1 MGYSQININ
10 FIEDYSRKVA
20 TQLADEFFIAKP
32 HASGTDLITFCKI
45 DQINL
50 FVLLALFEEW
60 KKEFEKIESPYFNYK
75 AYDVKEATEAFMN
88 VLSRNIQVSKTAI
101 LPLLEKAITNTI
113 LIGASPAVYFK
124 KNFSDNTSETFKTD
138 AIKQT
143 EKYYRVNRFII
154 TELIKRFDER
164 YLTELNKIELKS
176 HWDTVL
182 QETAVQV
189 NYDILNYLTFI
200 SPISESDILVK
211 EEVKGAPFKAGR
223 DESSPLSADLEPT
236 LKQAAQT
243 AVKENENSDEPVL
256 LNKSGV
262 NAFGVPL
269 HEVFASQEHT
279 TLNDTLKHGGTTV
292 ADSVTDKVVD
302 IRSVLTINQ
311 KYMFINELFK
321 GESWEFDRAMNRIGT
336 CNDYDAAINMLLEDF
351 ADKYHWDTDNEQVAE
366 LFDLVSKKYN

>member
-75 AYDVKEATEAFMN
+75 AHDVKEATEAFMN

-101 LPLLEKAITNTI
+101 LPLLERAITNTI
-113 LIGASPAVYFK
+113 LIGASPELYFK
-124 KNFSDNTSETFKTD
+124 KNFLENTSETFKAD
-138 AIKQT
+138 SIKQT
-143 EKYYRVNRFII
+143 EKYFRINRFII
-154 TELIKRFDER
+154 SELIKRFDER

-176 HWDTVL
+176 HWDAVL
-182 QETAVQV
+182 HETDVEA
-189 NYDILNYLTFI
+189 NYDILNYLTFV
-200 SPISESDILVK
+200 SPISESDILVPEK
-211 EEVKGAPFKAGR
+211 QTVPFKAGKE
-223 DESSPLSADLEPT
+223 ESHTLSADLEPT
-236 LKQAAQT
+236 LKQASLSIEE
-243 AVKENENSDEPVL
+243 KENNNEPVL

-269 HEVFASQEHT
+269 HEVFASHEKT
-279 TLNDTLKHGGTTV
+279 TLNDSLKHAGTTV

-302 IRSVLTINQ
+302 IRAVLTINQ

-321 GESWEFDRAMNRIGT
+321 GESWEFDRALNRIGT
-336 CNDYDAAINMLLEDF
+336 CNDYDTAINMLLEDF

>member
-1 MGYSQININ
+1 MGYSKININ
-10 FIEDYSRKVA
+10 FIDDYSRKVA
-20 TQLADEFFIAKP
+20 IQLADEFFIAKP

-75 AYDVKEATEAFMN
+75 AHDVKDATEAFMN

-113 LIGASPAVYFK
+113 LIGASPTLYFK
-124 KNFSDNTSETFKTD
+124 KNFLDHTAETFKTD
-138 AIKQT
+138 SIKQT
-143 EKYYRVNRFII
+143 EKYFRINRFIVS
-154 TELIKRFDER
+154 ELIKRLDER
-164 YLTELNKIELKS
+164 YLSETNKIELKN
-176 HWDTVL
+176 HWDAVL
-182 QETAVQV
+182 QETSVEA
-189 NYDILNYLTFI
+189 NYDILNYLTFV
-200 SPISESDILVK
+200 SPITENDILVK
-211 EEVKGAPFKAGR
+211 AEESAPFKPGK
-223 DESSPLSADLEPT
+223 DESGTLSAELEPK
-236 LKQAAQT
+236 LKTQSAKNPE
-243 AVKENENSDEPVL
+243 KEDSNEPVL

-269 HEVFASQEHT
+269 HEVFASQEKT
-279 TLNDTLKHGGTTV
+279 TLNDTLKQESHTV

-302 IRSVLTINQ
+302 IRAVLTINQ

-321 GESWEFDRAMNRIGT
+321 GESWEFDRAMNRLGT
-336 CNDYDAAINMLLEDF
+336 CNDYDTAINMLLDDF